1 MKPKFSNGLFI
12 VLGVII
18 IVLLGLYIFTSSKEE
33 KQEKS
38 FMAEEIIEPEEVIPE
53 ETEDIPIME
62 EPETK
67 SMGQVSIEIK
77 DFNFNPKDIIISTGT
92 TVTWVNKDN
101 VPHKVVAYDRLFYGP
116 RLEPGDSYSFTFT
129 SEGLHSYFDGVFPKS
144 GKGTVLV
151 KEEPLPLTGNAV
163 MANLEESNGKLA
175 LLVLLFIIM
184 TVALS
189 HGIYSNYKI

>member
-53 ETEDIPIME
+53 ETEGIPIME

-144 GKGTVLV
+144 GRGTILV

>member
-116 RLEPGDSYSFTFT
+116 RLDPGDSYSFTFT

-144 GKGTVLV
+144 GRGTILV

>member
-144 GKGTVLV
+144 GRGTILV